1 MIGWVYHPGPRM
13 PLTNE
18 GKPFRIP
25 EPKNGIVHMV
35 TGILATGVV
44 PNDRCANLVVN
55 PLSIP
60 FLEVFLALGV
70 SAI

>member
-1 MIGWVYHPGPRM
+1 
-13 PLTNE
+13 
-18 GKPFRIP
+18 
-25 EPKNGIVHMV
+25 MV
-35 TGILATGVV
+35 TGILATGLV

-55 PLSIP
+55 PLRIP